1 MLEEKYI
8 NLNGREFRYLER
20 EGVGCKLLFLHGLSD
35 SADQFLPIASRL
47 QEDWHLLALDQR
59 GHGGSWQPKL
69 GYTPMDY
76 VQDIKD
82 FIDALTI
89 SSLNIF
95 GHSMGGR
102 NAFIFAAQFPECIQ
116 SLILGDIG
124 PDKNLDDVK
133 GTIDFFNNLP
143 KSFQTPAKARDHL
156 ENRKPGYS
164 VENLDILM
172 KNLTEDANGNLV
184 WRYSK
189 DACIQSVTDSRS
201 RDWWEYLPRIQCP
214 VLLLHVEGSTELSF
228 AVAERMVQEIPT
240 VNYRTVPDSGHNFQF
255 ENPDFATSEIHQ
267 FLKPAN

>member
-1 MLEEKYI
+1 MFEEKYI

-20 EGVGCKLLFLHGLSD
+20 QGVGCKLLFLHGLSD
-35 SADQFLPIASRL
+35 SSDQFLPIASRL
-47 QEDWHLLALDQR
+47 PEDWHLLALDQR

-76 VQDIKD
+76 VQDIKG

-89 SSLNIF
+89 SSLHIF

-133 GTIDFFNNLP
+133 GTIDFFKNLP
-143 KSFQTPAKARDHL
+143 ESFQTPAEARDHL
-156 ENRKPGYS
+156 EKRKPGYS

-184 WRYSK
+184 WCYSK
-189 DACIQSVTDSRS
+189 DACIQSIKESRS
-201 RDWWEYLPRIQCP
+201 RDWWEYLPRIKCP
-214 VLLLHVEGSTELSF
+214 VLLLHVEGSTELSA
-228 AVAERMVQEIPT
+228 AVAKRMVVEISII
-240 VNYRTVPDSGHNFQF
+240 NYRTIPDSGHNFQF
-255 ENPDFATSEIHQ
+255 ENPDFAASEIHQ
-267 FLKPAN
+267 FLTPAN